1 MVLRNS
7 GRVGSRRF
15 FSEGSPCNP
24 EYGGKGIS
32 VFRGIGRNWGG
43 EERGEMGEWRGEKC
57 YAARQR
63 SLLLTSQFSHLPFL
77 NSPFSF
83 LFDYSFALI
92 EQFSSCFPF
101 FYKIDF
107 RTFGKNLI
115 EAIDIII

>member
-1 MVLRNS
+1 V
-7 GRVGSRRF
+7 F
-15 FSEGSPCNP
+15 FEGSPCNP
-24 EYGGKGIS
+24 EYGGKGIFA
-32 VFRGIGRNWGG
+32 FRGGGLEGIGG
-43 EERGEMGEWRGEKC
+43 ERRRMGDVRMERGEVLC
-57 YAARQR
+57 CVTAQPASYI
-63 SLLLTSQFSHLPFL
+63 SILTFPFFY
-77 NSPFSF
+77 SPFSF

>member
-1 MVLRNS
+1 
-7 GRVGSRRF
+7 
-15 FSEGSPCNP
+15 
-24 EYGGKGIS
+24 EYGGKGIFA
-32 VFRGIGRNWGG
+32 FRGVLEGIGG
-43 EERGEMGEWRGEKC
+43 ERRRMGDVRMERGEMLC
-57 YAARQR
+57 CVTAQPA
-63 SLLLTSQFSHLPFL
+63 SHISILTFPFFY
-77 NSPFSF
+77 SPFSF

>member
-15 FSEGSPCNP
+15 FLKDPLATRNTGARGFLCLGVLE
-24 EYGGKGIS
+24 
-32 VFRGIGRNWGG
+32 GIGG
-43 EERGEMGEWRGEKC
+43 ERRRMGDVRMERGEMLC
-57 YAARQR
+57 SVTAQPA
-63 SLLLTSQFSHLPFL
+63 SHISILTSPFFY
-77 NSPFSF
+77 SPFSF

>member
-1 MVLRNS
+1 MGDVRM
-7 GRVGSRRF
+7 
-15 FSEGSPCNP
+15 
-24 EYGGKGIS
+24 
-32 VFRGIGRNWGG
+32 
-43 EERGEMGEWRGEKC
+43 ERGEMLC
-57 YAARQR
+57 SVTAQPA
-63 SLLLTSQFSHLPFL
+63 SHISILTSPFFY
-77 NSPFSF
+77 SPFSF